1 MTRSQRLH
9 PVVQHTDKKEQRAL
23 QEVAVS
29 QNLLEI
35 EQGRQVQLQNYK
47 LEYLEKKKY
56 DIGVFTPHEL
66 QEFNRFLQQLDQT
79 IERQIEAIER
89 QIEVV
94 ELRQQELSQK
104 RQLWNA
110 MRIDSKKMH
119 KVVEKLQQQEFV
131 EQERK
136 EQKDLDEFAQ
146 RKFNRR

>member
-56 DIGVFTPHEL
+56 DIGVFTPREL

-79 IERQIEAIER
+79 IER

-119 KVVEKLQQQEFV
+119 KVVEKLQQQESV

>member
-35 EQGRQVQLQNYK
+35 EQARQVQLQNYK

-66 QEFNRFLQQLDQT
+66 QEFNRFMQQLDQT
-79 IERQIEAIER
+79 IERQM
-89 QIEVV
+89 EVV

-136 EQKDLDEFAQ
+136 EQKELDEFAQ

>member
-9 PVVQHTDKKEQRAL
+9 PVIQHTDKKEQRAL

-29 QNLLEI
+29 QNLFEI
-35 EQGRQVQLQNYK
+35 EQARQVQLQNYK

-79 IERQIEAIER
+79 IERQM
-89 QIEVV
+89 EVV

-119 KVVEKLQQQEFV
+119 KVVEKLQKQEFV

-136 EQKDLDEFAQ
+136 EQKELDEFAQ

>member
-35 EQGRQVQLQNYK
+35 EQARQVQLQNYK

-79 IERQIEAIER
+79 IERQT
-89 QIEVV
+89 EVV

-119 KVVEKLQQQEFV
+119 KVVEKLQRQEFV

-136 EQKDLDEFAQ
+136 EQKELDEFAQ

>member
-9 PVVQHTDKKEQRAL
+9 PVVEHTDKKERRAL

-35 EQGRQVQLQNYK
+35 EQARQLQLQNYK

-79 IERQIEAIER
+79 IERQMDL
-89 QIEVV
+89 V

-119 KVVEKLQQQEFV
+119 KVVEKLQQQESV

-136 EQKDLDEFAQ
+136 EQKALDEFAQ

>member
-9 PVVQHTDKKEQRAL
+9 PVVEHTDKKEQRAL

-29 QNLLEI
+29 QNLVNT
-35 EQGRQVQLQNYK
+35 EQARLVQLQNYK

-79 IERQIEAIER
+79 IERQM
-89 QIEVV
+89 EVV
-94 ELRQQELSQK
+94 ELRQQELTQK
-104 RQLWNA
+104 RKLWNA

-119 KVVEKLQQQEFV
+119 KVVEKLQQQEFA

-136 EQKDLDEFAQ
+136 EQKALDEFAQ

>member
-23 QEVAVS
+23 QAVAVS

-35 EQGRQVQLQNYK
+35 EQARQVQLQNYK

-79 IERQIEAIER
+79 IERQM
-89 QIEVV
+89 EVV

-119 KVVEKLQQQEFV
+119 KVVEKLQHQEFV

-136 EQKDLDEFAQ
+136 EQKALDEFAQ

>member
-23 QEVAVS
+23 QEVAKS

-35 EQGRQVQLQNYK
+35 EQGRQVQLQKYK

-79 IERQIEAIER
+79 IERQM
-89 QIEVV
+89 EVV